1 MSPLGLLN
9 FIVLQW
15 FGIRLVRRYMDAH
28 GLLFED
34 CRVGYRVGAT
44 YSNGRH
50 EQWRIV
56 AQDDGVHVRLMQY
69 GLLRWVWP
77 LTGWW
82 SNFVYLKRFAPP
94 RLLQLVTNVHRI
106 HHIQYAYGWTFRPIP
121 WAYFPPFKV
130 RDSDVPGG
138 YRRLYYGWRRVKPSG
153 FHDCT
158 WTGRY

>member
-9 FIVLQW
+9 FLVLQW
-15 FGIRLVRRYMDAH
+15 FGIRLCRRYMDAS
-28 GLLFED
+28 GLMFED
-34 CRVGYRVGAT
+34 FRVGDRLAQVSSDGHR
-44 YSNGRH
+44 G
-50 EQWRIV
+50 QWRIV
-56 AQDDGVHVRLMQY
+56 AQHDGVHVVLMQY
-69 GLLRWVWP
+69 GLLHWVWP

-82 SNFVYLKRFAPP
+82 SDFVYLNKRSLVRA
-94 RLLQLVTNVHRI
+94 LQITTNVHRI

-121 WAYFPPFKV
+121 WAYFPPFKL

-138 YRRLYYGWRRVKPSG
+138 WRRLYYGWKRVKPSG